1 MLQPFQQLGQW
12 DEAADL
18 VRKYDKARMEKLGE
32 GCYGRGE
39 GRRVRGKLIGGR
51 VKARKGSGCEGMEW
65 EGMDTGEVDRRGEGR
80 KLQRAGYT
88 GYISPS

>member
-1 MLQPFQQLGQW
+1 
-12 DEAADL
+12 
-18 VRKYDKARMEKLGE
+18 
-32 GCYGRGE
+32 
-39 GRRVRGKLIGGR
+39 LIGGR

-65 EGMDTGEVDRRGEGR
+65 EGMDMGEVDRRGEGR